1 MAYTLI
7 GKNFTPPDIHGKVTG
22 KAKYAEDFRAEGML
36 YARLLTSPIP
46 HARVTAL
53 DVSAALAIE
62 GVVAVL
68 TADDVP
74 AMPGLQNPILTNEPA
89 YVGDPILA
97 VAAIDEQTAEDAI
110 QASQYTNPEQAVL
123 NVVVP
128 VFSRISNHTDFD
140 MLRTHPQINLQFVPQ
155 HSPLPPAE
163 LIILPGSK
171 NVRGDLALL
180 HQCGW
185 HNDINRHLRYG
196 GKVLGICGGYQH
208 RGRDTA
214 RGGGHARAVHRR
226 SVAGVVT

>member
-1 MAYTLI
+1 MFFFLMIRRPPRSTLFPYTTL
-7 GKNFTPPDIHGKVTG
+7 FRSPPDIHGKVTG

-46 HARVTAL
+46 HARVRAL

-110 QASQYTNPEQAVL
+110 QA
-123 NVVVP
+123 
-128 VFSRISNHTDFD
+128 ISFDFERLPFTTD
-140 MLRTHPQINLQFVPQ
+140 
-155 HSPLPPAE
+155 PLTK
-163 LIILPGSK
+163 I
-171 NVRGDLALL
+171 
-180 HQCGW
+180 
-185 HNDINRHLRYG
+185 
-196 GKVLGICGGYQH
+196 
-208 RGRDTA
+208 GRA
-214 RGGGHARAVHRR
+214 SCRERV
-226 SVAGVVT
+226 